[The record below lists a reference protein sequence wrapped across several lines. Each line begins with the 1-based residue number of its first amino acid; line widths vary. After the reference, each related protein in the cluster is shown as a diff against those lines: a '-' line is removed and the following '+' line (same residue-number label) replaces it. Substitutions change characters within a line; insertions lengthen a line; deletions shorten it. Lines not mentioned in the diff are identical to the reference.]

1 MSEKPRAV
9 DQTEIVSLSVEDQR
23 QIAEAI
29 LNPPEPAPSL
39 RKAFQEYRDLF
50 GAE

>member
-9 DQTEIVSLSVEDQR
+9 EQTEIIRLSVEDQR

-29 LNPPEPAPSL
+29 LNPPEPAPAL
-39 RKAFQEYRDLF
+39 HKALQKYRDLF